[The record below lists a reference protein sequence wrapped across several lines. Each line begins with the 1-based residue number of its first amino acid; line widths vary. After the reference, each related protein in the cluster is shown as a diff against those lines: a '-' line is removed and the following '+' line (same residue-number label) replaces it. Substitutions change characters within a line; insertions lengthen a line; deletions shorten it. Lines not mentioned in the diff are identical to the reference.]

1 MKRWTR
7 VDKDYLTYEECKE
20 RGTNEYYARE
30 QELCRRL
37 KYYENAE
44 EQGRLVVLPC
54 RVGDIVFVMR
64 FDIGIYERGTIIYF
78 SRYENQLISGIRL
91 DGRTTEIN
99 IRYFDQS
106 VFLTKEE
113 AEAAL
118 EKMKK

>member
-1 MKRWTR
+1 MKRLTEMEPTWIDDELYMSACEPSDET
-7 VDKDYLTYEECKE
+7 VDEIY
-20 RGTNEYYARE
+20 
-30 QELCRRL
+30 RRL
-37 KYYENAE
+37 KYYEDAE